1 MLKNITL
8 LLILILT
15 IVSFILAFSTAITAM
30 CILLIAM
37 WMYILIL
44 EFDKVNILIK
54 FAVFCFTIYYI
65 QKIFLDFLY

>member
-15 IVSFILAFSTAITAM
+15 IISFILVFSTVITAM

-37 WMYILIL
+37 WLYILIL
-44 EFDKVNILIK
+44 EFDKVNIFIK
-54 FAVFCFTIYYI
+54 FTVFCFTIYYI